1 MAVENEVQVRTG
13 EVRAVPLAGKAQAY
27 GLGIF
32 NRAVH
37 FVTYTR
43 TVMESKKV
51 PPKIDDFL
59 PRVML
64 GGPMVQ
70 GDFER
75 LVVEIDF
82 LRRTASKVLGQ
93 NSQELVFALL
103 SFVLHYK
110 TQTSTPI
117 FNKVAIRILENCI
130 AFAKSIAQNIDDP
143 LVVERLHNC
152 AEVSI
157 LLEDEK
163 CGIYIANTYYNCGVH
178 LCRTSQMAEALSMW
192 RTSIELHRHFFSPD
206 HIPALLKKLERLAI
220 AHVELKNFPEAAVA
234 LTEGIALAVQEVT
247 DELIVMA
254 SVASLNTIASKFPEI
269 DRLLTMYVHV
279 MMQCNENTKFPTR
292 LGRDTACEGIILEW
306 VLRILVASRK
316 ATVHRQVE
324 AVIVVLYD
332 VYGEEYPI
340 RYARSVV
347 SVLPL
352 AIENDNKEQALKMAE
367 NVVNRLGEGDY
378 KEDVGLSNYAEDL
391 TATCS
396 LYIAILEYQ
405 LQLANSAIVSKS
417 VQLWQTLSTRP
428 DLEISIVDR
437 GLLLSNLQLLSDF
450 LDLKGN
456 VTSQIRILHCLQRMT
471 DGTSVKLYMQCN
483 IALAKAYLGLGY
495 SGKAAEYLKLSQK
508 VSKNSDIPA
517 DDVTMLHL
525 AEMEYFVSVGNLE
538 RAKERV
544 ALIGNN
550 NEQLEDDLADG
561 GSRQERVTARPTS
574 KFDTLAD
581 IHYAISLLLMEYG
594 LDKEALSHAK
604 ASIKAYNRKMLQKS
618 RRFKGTDR
626 ESVEFD
632 YLRPDIWSCVL
643 GLARSH
649 AQVAAIYD
657 HQGMVR
663 ETEFYLTEA
672 LKLIQSLRRDK
683 SPCSYQI
690 ALGDFYSRSGNLMKA
705 RELLLAAMGSDA
717 LIENRMHKA
726 QLEMS
731 LASSYQEESAEDKKK
746 YEGYAMAENTLLAAT
761 AGPQN
766 ISDGETLEQMLSQL
780 TLTDSAKSKSKA
792 DEYFHINRLRAT
804 ILRLKSHHMIC
815 QDDWERA
822 ESVLRDSGTLTTI
835 PRDRT
840 LQNMAESRY
849 HFLFATS
856 LLQSDPVFTV
866 LQDSAISIPNV
877 SRGSSKS
884 AKDLSPSTTITSGVQ
899 TRGRKATKPSTS
911 SSPLRTRKKDRT
923 DVQKILCKARQLV
936 LESYFV
942 ASKIGSAHEKQII
955 SNHLGQV
962 LLLQSAI
969 SSVKDDAYCPAANY
983 FLELSKGLSLV
994 RDVPAADEASFPAV
1008 HTFDSNFSHSNVVD
1022 LNAFQKE
1029 YVDIIP
1035 QNWAAVSIALLE
1047 DSEDLIVSRFQANE
1061 SPFLLRLPLNRHCS
1075 RDADEDSFSFKDA
1088 LSEMQD
1094 IISKSND
1101 TAQASRNIQNG
1112 AKSQKQQWWAER
1124 RALDLRLKE
1133 LLVNM
1138 EYSWLGGFKGI
1149 LSGHTRNRELLSKF
1163 SSSFIMILKKHL
1175 PTRRT
1180 IRTRQGSRSKTPEIK
1195 IDPRVFELFISLG
1208 DPVETDNSEMLE
1220 DLIYFVLDILQFHG
1234 ECNAY
1239 DELDMDQIVVDVQE
1253 ILRTYYESLEN
1264 DNQNVEHIVL
1274 ILDKTVHMFPWESLP
1289 CLRGQSISRLPS
1301 LSSLRSILQNHRDRK
1316 IDVGKGAYIL
1326 NPSTDLL
1333 NTQNQ
1338 FQSQLESLD
1347 GWSGIIARAPS
1358 ETEFKSYLNL
1368 NDLVLYFGHGGGEQY
1383 IRPSQIKNLDRCAAT
1398 FLLGCSSGALHKS
1411 GNFEPWG
1418 TPMNYLIAG
1427 CPLLVANLWDV
1438 TDKDIDKFSHEMFR
1452 LCGLYDLASKKTT
1465 GKVPAAKYAIG
1476 EAMAKARD
1484 ICNLKYLNGAA
1495 PVLYGIPL
1503 ELASK
1508 VV

>member
-1 MAVENEVQVRTG
+1 MAVESEVQVRTR

-27 GLGIF
+27 GLSIF

-51 PPKIDDFL
+51 PPNIDDFL

-64 GGPMVQ
+64 GGSMVQ
-70 GDFER
+70 ADFER

-82 LRRTASKVLGQ
+82 LRRSASKVLGE
-93 NSQELVFALL
+93 NSQELIFALL

-117 FNKVAIRILENCI
+117 FKKVAIRILENCI
-130 AFAKSIAQNIDDP
+130 AFAKCIALHIDDP
-143 LVVERLHNC
+143 LVVERLHDC

-163 CGIYIANTYYNCGVH
+163 CAIYIANTYYNCGVH
-178 LCRTSQMAEALSMW
+178 LCRTSRMADALSMW
-192 RTSIELHRHFFSPD
+192 RTSIELHRRFLSPEQL
-206 HIPALLKKLERLAI
+206 PTLLKKLERLAM
-220 AHVELKNFPEAAVA
+220 AHVELKNFREAAVA
-234 LTEGIALAVQEVT
+234 LTEAIAFAVQEVT
-247 DELIVMA
+247 DKLCVTA
-254 SVASLNTIASKFPEI
+254 SVASLSAIASNFPEI

-279 MMQCNENTKFPTR
+279 MVQCNEDAKFPLP
-292 LGRDTACEGIILEW
+292 LGLEAACEGIILEW
-306 VLRILVASRK
+306 ILRILVASRK
-316 ATVHRQVE
+316 AAVHRLVE
-324 AVIVVLYD
+324 AVIVTLYD
-332 VYGEEYPI
+332 VYGEDYPI

-352 AIENDNKEQALKMAE
+352 AIENDNKEQALKTAE
-367 NVVNRLGEGDY
+367 NVVNRLGEEDY
-378 KEDVGLSNYAEDL
+378 KEDAGLANYAEDL

-405 LQLANSAIVSKS
+405 LQLPNSVMVTKS
-417 VQLWQTLSTRP
+417 VQLWHALSNGP
-428 DLEISIVDR
+428 DLENSIVDR
-437 GLLLSNLQLLSDF
+437 GVLLSNLQLLSDF
-450 LDLKGN
+450 LDLKGR
-456 VTSQIRILHCLQRMT
+456 VTSQILTLHCLQKIV
-471 DGTSVKLYMQCN
+471 DGTCPKLYMQCY
-483 IALAKAYLGLGY
+483 IALSRAYLGLGF
-495 SGKAAEYLKLSQK
+495 SGKAAEYLRLSQK
-508 VSKNSDIPA
+508 VSKNSDISV

-525 AEMEYFVSVGNLE
+525 AEIEYFVTVGKLE
-538 RAKERV
+538 RAKERI
-544 ALIGNN
+544 ATIGNN
-550 NEQLEDDLADG
+550 NEQSEDDLSEI
-561 GSRQERVTARPTS
+561 GSKQENATAKSAP
-574 KFDTLAD
+574 KVEILAHM
-581 IHYAISLLLMEYG
+581 HYTVSLLLMEYG
-594 LDKEALSHAK
+594 RDKEALSHAK
-604 ASIKAYNRKMLQKS
+604 ASIKAYNRIMLQKS
-618 RRFKGTDR
+618 RRFKGIGR
-626 ESVEFD
+626 ESVALE
-632 YLRPDIWSCVL
+632 YSRPEMWSCVL

-672 LKLIQSLRRDK
+672 VKLVQSLRRDK

-705 RELLLAAMGSDA
+705 RELLLATMDSDA
-717 LIENRMHKA
+717 QIENHMHKA
-726 QLEMS
+726 QLEMA
-731 LASSYQEESAEDKKK
+731 LASYYHAVSSEEKK
-746 YEGYAMAENTLLAAT
+746 YEGYETVEDTLLAAT
-761 AGPQN
+761 AGLQN
-766 ISDGETLEQMLSQL
+766 TGDGETLEDMLSEL
-780 TLTDSAKSKSKA
+780 TLTDSAISKSKT
-792 DEYFHINRLRAT
+792 DEFFHINRLRAT
-804 ILRLKSHHMIC
+804 VLRLKSHNMIC
-815 QDDWERA
+815 QEDWEQA
-822 ESVLRDSGTLTTI
+822 ESALRDSAALTII

-840 LQNMAESRY
+840 LQSMAES
-849 HFLFATS
+849 HFHFVYATS
-856 LLQSDPVFTV
+856 LLQRDPVFTV

-877 SRGSSKS
+877 SRSSSKS
-884 AKDLSPSTTITSGVQ
+884 AKDVSPSTTLSGVQ
-899 TRGRKATKPSTS
+899 TRGRKATKSSTS
-911 SSPLRTRKKDRT
+911 SSPLRTRRKDLT
-923 DVQKILCKARQLV
+923 DVQKTLCKARQLV

-942 ASKIGSAHEKQII
+942 ASKIGSAYEKQKI

-969 SSVKDDAYCPAANY
+969 GSVKDDAYCPAANY
-983 FLELSKGLSLV
+983 FFELSKGLSLAK
-994 RDVPAADEASFPAV
+994 DIPAADETSLPAV
-1008 HTFDSNFSHSNVVD
+1008 HTFDSDYSHSNVLD

-1035 QNWAAVSIALLE
+1035 DHWAAVSIALLE

-1075 RDADEDSFSFKDA
+1075 RDADEDSFSFNDA

-1112 AKSQKQQWWAER
+1112 AKSEKQQWWAER

-1133 LLVNM
+1133 LLDNM

-1149 LSGHTRNRELLSKF
+1149 LSGNIRNRDHLSKF

-1180 IRTRQGSRSKTPEIK
+1180 VRTRQGSRLKAQEIK

-1208 DPVETDNSEMLE
+1208 DPAETDNSDMLE

-1239 DELDMDQIVVDVQE
+1239 DELDMDQIVIDVQE

-1264 DNQNVEHIVL
+1264 GNNSAEHIVL

-1289 CLRGQSISRLPS
+1289 CLRRQSISRLPS
-1301 LSSLRSILQNHRDRK
+1301 LSALRSILQTHRGRK
-1316 IDVGKGAYIL
+1316 IDVEKGAYIL
-1326 NPSTDLL
+1326 NPSADLV

-1338 FQSQLESLD
+1338 FQSQLESFD
-1347 GWSGIIARAPS
+1347 GWSGIIARAPT
-1358 ETEFKSYLNL
+1358 EGEFKSYLNA

-1438 TDKDIDKFSHEMFR
+1438 TDKDIDRFSHEMFR
-1452 LCGLYDLASKKTT
+1452 LCGLYDLASKKTK
-1465 GKVPAAKYAIG
+1465 GKVLAAKYSIG
-1476 EAMAKARD
+1476 EAIAKARE

-1495 PVLYGIPL
+1495 PVLYGVPL
-1503 ELASK
+1503 ELANK